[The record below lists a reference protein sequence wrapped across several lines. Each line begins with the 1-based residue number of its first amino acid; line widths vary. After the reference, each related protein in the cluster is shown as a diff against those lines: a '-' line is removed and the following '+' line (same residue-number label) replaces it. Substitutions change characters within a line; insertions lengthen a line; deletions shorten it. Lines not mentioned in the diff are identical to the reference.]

1 MPQNLP
7 IFHCSNFYS
16 FRISG
21 ETDDGSSGSKNEKD
35 EENMDS
41 ILSHLVSTRYIFLLH
56 ATQHC
61 ASFDTGES
69 ALMSPLPFPD
79 DVSTL
84 RRAFRSTPT
93 MQMIQSS
100 HLLYTFN
107 FFIKLVQIS
116 RHN

>member
-35 EENMDS
+35 EENTDS

-56 ATQHC
+56 ANFWTHIGRCSTENFEFYIGGRAAAKAKIYQ
-61 ASFDTGES
+61 FDRS
-69 ALMSPLPFPD
+69 LFIDDYIFKL
-79 DVSTL
+79 DVSM
-84 RRAFRSTPT
+84 RDVP
-93 MQMIQSS
+93 
-100 HLLYTFN
+100 
-107 FFIKLVQIS
+107 
-116 RHN
+116 